1 MIYSMITGDM
11 FTFGIIYLI
20 VLFGF
25 SQAFYFLY
33 KGHPQVESS
42 LFATYP
48 STWMALF
55 QTTLGDYNVIS
66 ASICSLLHININSFS
81 PESVFRFEQYD
92 VPEFGENRVC
102 HFHDIRADFAAQHVD
117 RYDGKHI
124 RARHWAIG
132 EGVDEAMGQN
142 CCDSGTCRFADGCAE
157 VLGSVF
163 DSLGPIR
170 RFWVWDAWG
179 DGHQKQKQNAS

>member
-1 MIYSMITGDM
+1 MTMIYSMITGDM

-55 QTTLGDYNVIS
+55 QTTLGDYNVCHFY
-66 ASICSLLHININSFS
+66 AVFYRTCDNFLLSRNL
-81 PESVFRFEQYD
+81 VFRFEQYN
-92 VPEFGENRVC
+92 VSEFGENCVC
-102 HFHDIRADFAAQHVD
+102 HFHDICAHSIAQHVD
-117 RYDGKHI
+117 CYDGKYV
-124 RARHWAIG
+124 RARH
-132 EGVDEAMGQN
+132 
-142 CCDSGTCRFADGCAE
+142 
-157 VLGSVF
+157 
-163 DSLGPIR
+163 
-170 RFWVWDAWG
+170 
-179 DGHQKQKQNAS
+179 

>member
-1 MIYSMITGDM
+1 MTMIYSMITGDM

-55 QTTLGDYNVIS
+55 QTTLGDYNVDMPFLS
-66 ASICSLLHININSFS
+66 SNKLHLAIKIPLSRKL
-81 PESVFRFEQYD
+81 VFRFEQYN
-92 VPEFGENRVC
+92 VSEFGENCVC
-102 HFHDIRADFAAQHVD
+102 HFHDICADSIAQHVD
-117 RYDGKHI
+117 CYDGKYV
-124 RARHWAIG
+124 RARH
-132 EGVDEAMGQN
+132 
-142 CCDSGTCRFADGCAE
+142 
-157 VLGSVF
+157 
-163 DSLGPIR
+163 
-170 RFWVWDAWG
+170 
-179 DGHQKQKQNAS
+179 